1 MAELVVLAN
10 PAGSTAK
17 STVAAALAH
26 LSAAAGQRVLALDL
40 DPQANLTEWLGG
52 RRDTAGITQALTA
65 TATNDPS
72 LWPGVPAEELAGDL
86 RRQLVRTVQHTAAGV
101 DLVAGDLGLRATVR
115 RWTELRPAS
124 PELLLAEAIAAVEP
138 SYDLVLLDSKGD
150 LGPLTEAALRAR
162 GKFDGPPVR
171 VLGVATPTTKA
182 LGGLTLLASEVRRVA
197 SEAAV
202 EMAGVVPVQ
211 IRPRNRGADADDLY
225 ALMRETYPELVTP
238 PVRGASSL
246 DAAYTAGEP
255 ITMYA
260 WNDGVSQDLVAILGD
275 LQRRGIL
282 PS

>member
-17 STVAAALAH
+17 STVAAALTH
-26 LSAAAGQRVLALDL
+26 LAAVAGQRVLALDL

-65 TATNDPS
+65 AATNDPG
-72 LWPGVPAEELAGDL
+72 LWPGVPAEELAEDM
-86 RRQLVRTVQHTAAGV
+86 RRQLIRTVQQTAAGV
-101 DLVAGDLGLRATVR
+101 DLIAGDVGLRATVR
-115 RWTELRPAS
+115 RWTELRPTA
-124 PELLLAEAIAAVEP
+124 PELLLSEAIAALEP
-138 SYDLVLLDSKGD
+138 SYDLVVLDSKGD

-182 LGGLTLLASEVRRVA
+182 LGGLTLLGSEVRKVA
-197 SEAAV
+197 GEAAV
-202 EMAGVVPVQ
+202 ELAGVVPVQ

-225 ALMRETYPELVTP
+225 ALMRESYANLLTP

-260 WNDGVSQDLVAILGD
+260 AGDGVSQDLAAVRTS
-275 LQRRGIL
+275 LQQRGVL
-282 PS
+282 P

>member
-17 STVAAALAH
+17 STVAAALTH
-26 LSAAAGQRVLALDL
+26 LAAVAGQRVLALDL

-65 TATNDPS
+65 AATNDPG
-72 LWPGVPAEELAGDL
+72 LWPGVPAEELAEDM
-86 RRQLVRTVQHTAAGV
+86 RRQLVRTVQQTAAGV
-101 DLVAGDLGLRATVR
+101 DLIAGDVGLRATVR
-115 RWTELRPAS
+115 RWTELRPSA
-124 PELLLAEAIAAVEP
+124 PELLLSEAIAALEP
-138 SYDLVLLDSKGD
+138 SYDLVVLDSKGD

-182 LGGLTLLASEVRRVA
+182 LGGLTLLCSEVRKVA
-197 SEAAV
+197 GEAAV
-202 EMAGVVPVQ
+202 ELAGVVPVQ

-225 ALMRETYPELVTP
+225 ALMRENYADLVTP

-260 WNDGVSQDLVAILGD
+260 AGDGVSQDLAAVRTS
-275 LQRRGIL
+275 LQQRGVL
-282 PS
+282 P

>member
-26 LSAAAGQRVLALDL
+26 LSAAEGQRVLALDL

-65 TATNDPS
+65 AANNDPG
-72 LWPGVPAEELAGDL
+72 LWPGIPAEELAADL
-86 RRQLVRTVQHTAAGV
+86 RRQLVRTVQQTAAGV
-101 DLVAGDLGLRATVR
+101 DLIAGDVGLRATVR
-115 RWTELRPAS
+115 RWTELRPTA
-124 PELLLAEAIAAVEP
+124 PELLLSEVVAAVDS
-138 SYDLVLLDSKGD
+138 SYDLVVLDSKGD

-162 GKFDGPPVR
+162 GKCDGPPVR

-182 LGGLTLLASEVRRVA
+182 LAGLTLLVSEVRKVA

-202 EMAGVVPVQ
+202 ELAGVVPVQ

-225 ALMRETYPELVTP
+225 ALMRETYAELVTP
-238 PVRGASSL
+238 PVRGAASM
-246 DAAYTAGEP
+246 DAAYTASEP
-255 ITMYA
+255 ITMYSPA
-260 WNDGVSQDLVAILGD
+260 EGVSQDLAAVRAF
-275 LQRRGIL
+275 LQARGVL
-282 PS
+282 S

>member
-1 MAELVVLAN
+1 MAELVVTAN

-26 LSAAAGQRVLALDL
+26 LAAASGQRVLVWDL

-65 TATNDPS
+65 AATNDPD
-72 LWPGVPAEELAGDL
+72 LWPGVPTEELAADL

-101 DLVAGDLGLRATVR
+101 DLVAGDLGLRATAR
-115 RWTELRPAS
+115 RWTELRSSA
-124 PELLLAEAIAAVEP
+124 PELLLAEAVAAVED
-138 SYDLVLLDSKGD
+138 SYDLLVLDSKGD
-150 LGPLTEAALRAR
+150 LGSLTEAALRAR
-162 GKFDGPPVR
+162 GKRDDPPVR

-182 LGGLTLLASEVRRVA
+182 LGGLTLLASEVRKVA
-197 SEAAV
+197 GEAAV
-202 EMAGVVPVQ
+202 EFAAVVPVQ

-225 ALMRETYPELVTP
+225 AVMRETYPALVTP

-246 DAAYTAGEP
+246 DAACTAGEP

-260 WNDGVSQDLVAILGD
+260 PDAGVSADLGAVWAD
-275 LQRRGIL
+275 LRRRGVL
-282 PS
+282 P

>member
-1 MAELVVLAN
+1 MHQCSEGWHRTDE
-10 PAGSTAK
+10 P
-17 STVAAALAH
+17 
-26 LSAAAGQRVLALDL
+26 
-40 DPQANLTEWLGG
+40 E
-52 RRDTAGITQALTA
+52 RDTAGITQALTA

-86 RRQLVRTVQHTAAGV
+86 QRQLLRTVQQTAAGV

-162 GKFDGPPVR
+162 GKGDGPPVR

-182 LGGLTLLASEVRRVA
+182 LGGLTLLGSEVRRVA
-197 SEAAV
+197 GEAAV

-225 ALMRETYPELVTP
+225 ALMRETYPALVTP

-260 WNDGVSQDLVAILGD
+260 PHDGVSKDLAAILAD

-282 PS
+282 P

>member
-17 STVAAALAH
+17 STVAAALTH
-26 LSAAAGQRVLALDL
+26 LAAGAGQRVIALDL

-65 TATNDPS
+65 AATNDPG
-72 LWPGVPAEELAGDL
+72 LWPGVPAEELAEDM
-86 RRQLVRTVQHTAAGV
+86 RRQLVRTVQQTAAGV
-101 DLVAGDLGLRATVR
+101 DLIAGDVGLRATVR
-115 RWTELRPAS
+115 RWTELRSTA
-124 PELLLAEAIAAVEP
+124 PELLLSEAIAALEP
-138 SYDLVLLDSKGD
+138 SYDLVVLDSKGD

-182 LGGLTLLASEVRRVA
+182 LGGLTLLCSEVRKVA
-197 SEAAV
+197 GEAAV
-202 EMAGVVPVQ
+202 ELAGVVPVQ

-225 ALMRETYPELVTP
+225 ALMRENYADLVTP
-238 PVRGASSL
+238 PVRGSSSL

-260 WNDGVSQDLVAILGD
+260 VSDGVSQDLAAVRTS
-275 LQRRGIL
+275 LQQRGVL
-282 PS
+282 P